1 MTMLRRLLSWLR
13 PKVAAGAGLDAVV
26 SSRAD
31 KYVSPVDGLMRAQQ
45 EEERWQVEA
54 FTQSVRSACDR
65 IQVWQPPAPGA
76 AMDAKD
82 PLVSLSSAMDSSEN
96 GLPMFKQVMLEF
108 GTQMQ
113 LLPWYMRQGFIGYQN
128 AGFIAQNWLVY
139 KACAV
144 PVDDAVRNGYE
155 ITTATGEDLDEDA
168 LKIIKAADRRM
179 GIKGQLR
186 QFGIKGRIFGIR
198 IAMFEVTSDDPDYYQ
213 KPFNPDGVK
222 AGTYRGISQVDPYWC
237 APILDST
244 SAATPSSRHFYE
256 PTWWLIGSRRVH
268 RTHLVI
274 FRYAEPADVIKPLY
288 LFGGIPLPQM
298 IMERVYC
305 AERTANE
312 APALALSKR
321 STVWMT
327 DMDKVM
333 ADSAKADQVMREWL
347 WRRDNFG
354 VKLGDKASEEFQQFD
369 TPLADFDSLV
379 WTQYGLVASTAG
391 CPITKLLGTTPGG
404 FAATGEYDESS
415 YHEAEESLQERDLT
429 PFLERHHQLVMRSE
443 VVPKFPDL
451 ADVEL
456 VATWNELDA
465 MTHVEQSVVNLNKA
479 QTGAA
484 LIASGAIDNKIENR
498 RVATDKESGYHGI
511 GVDLDVQELPNEDDP
526 DAAAEAAGPD
536 RRAAEGAIK
545 AEQGRK
551 SNGAAAA

>member
-1 MTMLRRLLSWLR
+1 LTVLRRLLSWLR
-13 PKVAAGAGLDAVV
+13 PKVATGAGLDAVV

-31 KYVSPVDGLMRAQQ
+31 KYASPADGLMRAQQ
-45 EEERWQVEA
+45 EAERAQVEA
-54 FTQSVRSACDR
+54 FTQSVKAACDR

-82 PLVSLSSAMDSSEN
+82 SLVSLSSAMDSSEN

-222 AGTYRGISQVDPYWC
+222 AGTYKGISQVDPYWC

-327 DMDKVM
+327 DMDRVM
-333 ADSAKADQVMREWL
+333 ADSAKADQVMREWI

-456 VATWNELDA
+456 VAKWNELDA
-465 MTHVEQSVVNLNKA
+465 LTHVEQSVVNLNKA
-479 QTGAA
+479 QTAAA
-484 LIASGAIDNKIENR
+484 LIATGALSPQDERARI
-498 RVATDKESGYHGI
+498 AADKESGYHGI
-511 GVDLDVQELPNEDDP
+511 GVDLVVEDLPETDDP
-526 DAAAEAAGPD
+526 EAAGEAAGPA
-536 RRAAEGAIK
+536 RRSAKAAEMEEGK
-545 AEQGRK
+545 VK
-551 SNGAAAA
+551 SNGAGA